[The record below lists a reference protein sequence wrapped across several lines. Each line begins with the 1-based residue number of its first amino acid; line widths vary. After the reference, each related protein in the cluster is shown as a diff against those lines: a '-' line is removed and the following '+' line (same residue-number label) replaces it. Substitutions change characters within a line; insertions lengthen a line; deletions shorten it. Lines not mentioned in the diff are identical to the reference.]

1 MSSAYRRRVV
11 LDSSEE
17 SGEKSENDHSKSGSP
32 EGGAEQNV
40 SEISDVYK
48 TPDESIVADSVL
60 LNNSGVNAGMDI
72 EECSPP
78 NSNHSG
84 SFATSTPNSK
94 SRASFKV
101 DSSYASSKS
110 SSRNHDH
117 DRSLIEHDENKPL
130 TPISKKLI
138 EASDPRSKAKL
149 RERLLRKSLKSKNQS
164 SENLEKPESVGK
176 VGGWGSSLGEG
187 SSESTDLFN
196 SVLSPISKVSTRKLD
211 FDAETSMNIPPIA
224 TSTQIN
230 HIDETENVMETI
242 VDNQGDKSESLFGT
256 PTRVKQDDSDIE
268 DVTPLKLPP
277 PLKKPEILANSDD
290 SDIMIV
296 SPPPSQQK
304 QNPRFK
310 PEPEEEDFTK
320 LSFEDLLATKNHVM
334 GLISLAESLPDKGA
348 AVLRKFNE
356 IDDEIERRK
365 DFGLDIREPSDDD
378 DEDIKPEP
386 KEEDFTKLSFKDL
399 LAKKNHFMGLISLAE
414 SLPDKGAAVLRKFNE
429 IDDEIE
435 RRKDFGLDIR
445 EPSDDDDEDIIVLSD
460 DEPTFSRQPSFPVGR
475 VAPKPPPRRIDPLNV
490 PKPDFNAMLDKNNKK
505 LMAGKMTDEKY
516 RRVQQISDRVVQQL
530 AEATHTIP
538 DETDLTETPKGF
550 KIELMPHQK
559 AGLTWMLW
567 RESQPQ
573 PGGILADDMGLG
585 KTLSMISLIAHQKQ
599 ARIARKDAGD
609 DERDKEKRKVVKEQG
624 LTASNSTLIVAPAS
638 LIKQWEAEIT
648 RRLKDDAL
656 SVYLF
661 HGTKKQRD
669 IDARRLARY
678 DVVITTYTLLANEL
692 IEKIRTK
699 SKADIS
705 SDDDM
710 DNSRSGIRR
719 AVGKDDSVLAQICWA
734 RVILDEAH
742 TIKNRLSLT
751 SKAACRLSAFSRW
764 CLSGT
769 PIHNNLWDLYSLI
782 RFLRVPPF
790 SDDTYWKESIMPMK
804 AIMADRVNLLT
815 KNLLL
820 RRTKEQT
827 CAVTNKKLVELPQ
840 KTVKIHELELGGAEA
855 QAYDI
860 MMAAAKKF
868 VKKFLENSD
877 DMRNQG
883 FIRRRK
889 RNDEEDVQNPFNFG
903 PRNLD
908 SRSNFEKMSYVLLL
922 LLRLRQACVHFHT
935 TKSAMDMD
943 AFELIGGDED
953 SVDINDLSDM
963 MDKTMRMLEDDDEDD
978 EQARGK
984 NPSRIFEP
992 DYLSCKMKATL
1003 EILKEATEKN
1013 EKVVVVSQWT
1023 SVLNLIEDHVKEN
1036 GIRYTSITGQV
1047 LVKDRQERVDSFNQ
1061 EKGGAKVML
1070 LSLTAGGVGLNLCGG
1085 NHLIMVDLHWNPALE
1100 QQAFDRIY
1108 RMGQKKPVFIHRLVT
1123 NKTIEQRVTELQKS
1137 KLQLASSILDGTA
1150 TRKMNK
1156 LTTADIKMLF
1166 DL

>member
-11 LDSSEE
+11 LESSEE
-17 SGEKSENDHSKSGSP
+17 SDAGEKSENDHSKSGSP
-32 EGGAEQNV
+32 EGGAEQNI
-40 SEISDVYK
+40 SEISDIYK
-48 TPDESIVADSVL
+48 TPEESIIADSVL

-78 NSNHSG
+78 ISNHSG

-110 SSRNHDH
+110 SPQNHDH
-117 DRSLIEHDENKPL
+117 DRSLVENDENKPL

-138 EASDPRSKAKL
+138 ESNDPRSKAKL

-164 SENLEKPESVGK
+164 SENLEKSESVGK

-196 SVLSPISKVSTRKLD
+196 SVLSPINKVSTSKLD
-211 FDAETSMNIPPIA
+211 FDAETFMNIPPIA

-242 VDNQGDKSESLFGT
+242 VDNQGNKSESLFGT
-256 PTRVKQDDSDIE
+256 PTRVKQDESDME
-268 DVTPLKLPP
+268 TLLKLPP
-277 PLKKPEILANSDD
+277 PLKNTEILANSDD

-296 SPPPSQQK
+296 SSPPSQQR
-304 QNPRFK
+304 QNPQFNIQF
-310 PEPEEEDFTK
+310 EQEDY
-320 LSFEDLLATKNHVM
+320 
-334 GLISLAESLPDKGA
+334 
-348 AVLRKFNE
+348 
-356 IDDEIERRK
+356 
-365 DFGLDIREPSDDD
+365 
-378 DEDIKPEP
+378 
-386 KEEDFTKLSFKDL
+386 TKLSFKDL
-399 LAKKNHFMGLISLAE
+399 LAKKNHVMGLISLAE

-460 DEPTFSRQPSFPVGR
+460 DEPTSSRQPSFPVGR

-516 RRVQQISDRVVQQL
+516 RRVQLISDRVVQQL
-530 AEATHTIP
+530 AELVPFPNRLLIRFFYRATHTIP
-538 DETDLTETPKGF
+538 GETDLTETPKGF
-550 KIELMPHQK
+550 KIDLMPHQK

-609 DERDKEKRKVVKEQG
+609 DERDKEERKVVKEQG

-638 LIKQWEAEIT
+638 LIHQWEAEIT

-656 SVYLF
+656 SVYMF
-661 HGTKKQRD
+661 HGTKKQRN

-692 IEKIRTK
+692 IEKIKTK
-699 SKADIS
+699 SKADSS

-710 DNSRSGIRR
+710 DNSKSGIRR

-742 TIKNRLSLT
+742 AIKNRLSLA
-751 SKAACRLSAFSRW
+751 SKAVCRLSAFSRW

-840 KTVKIHELELGGAEA
+840 KIVKIHELELGGAEA

-860 MMAAAKKF
+860 MMAAGKKF
-868 VKKFLENSD
+868 VKKLLENSD
-877 DMRNQG
+877 DMRNHG
-883 FIRRRK
+883 FVRRRK
-889 RNDEEDVQNPFNFG
+889 RNDEDDVQNPFNFG

-922 LLRLRQACVHFHT
+922 LLRLRQACVHFHI

-953 SVDINDLSDM
+953 SADIDDLSDM

-978 EQARGK
+978 EQARVQ

-1003 EILKEATEKN
+1003 EILNEATEKN

-1023 SVLNLIEDHVKEN
+1023 SVLDLIKKHVKEN

-1061 EKGGAKVML
+1061 EKGGANVML

-1123 NKTIEQRVTELQKS
+1123 NNTIEQRVAELQKS

-1156 LTTADIKMLF
+1156 LTTSDIKMLF